1 MLKTEE
7 KKKQE
12 YSYKISEEYV
22 DEVEREVRYSLSRLN
37 SEKKLDRIIFIKAKA
52 NDECCGSIEILQGQ
66 FAGLEFQIRNIFPK
80 EERQKL
86 LNELISNNDVD
97 FENRNHVYFL
107 DRTNGIIEQLFGDLE
122 FKVIDTF
129 LNKNSENTVNMW
141 SYHKWTTE
149 EVEEMIND
157 DYDEDDDW

>member
-1 MLKTEE
+1 MLETEE

-22 DEVEREVRYSLSRLN
+22 DEVEREVKY
-37 SEKKLDRIIFIKAKA
+37 KLTRVSVDNKTNRVIYITAKT
-52 NDECCGSIEILQGQ
+52 NLECCGSLEIFKGE
-66 FAGLEFQIRNIFPK
+66 FAGIVNQIRNIFPK

-107 DRTNGIIEQLFGDLE
+107 DRTNGIIEQLFGDLG
-122 FKVIDTF
+122 FKIIDTF

-141 SYHKWTTE
+141 SYHKWTDD
-149 EVEEMIND
+149 EVLDMLND
-157 DYDEDDDW
+157 DEDDDW